1 MGPFQSVTASP
12 HLEPDLEVHV
22 LLMSAG
28 LRSHPGSKEGRTGLC
43 HSQWGALLQ
52 PGLKSSSGASRDRSQ
67 GPLSELKGREAEQWP
82 GGREV
87 ETAMGTYPHGQQL
100 RQLCLTTEVL
110 GLVGF

>member
-12 HLEPDLEVHV
+12 HLEPDLEVGV

-28 LRSHPGSKEGRTGLC
+28 LCSHPGSKEGWTGLC
-43 HSQWGALLQ
+43 HSQRGALLQ
-52 PGLKSSSGASRDRSQ
+52 PGLKSSSGTSRDRSQ

-82 GGREV
+82 GGRGV

-100 RQLCLTTEVL
+100 GQLCLTTEVL